1 VRDDPALPAPA
12 GSDVALAVLVGL
24 VVLSPWPFGS
34 VHLRTTQAIALV
46 SLATAL
52 GAFAWDGWRG
62 RGQLPLPPRAL
73 LWPLLGLWTLAVFQ
87 LVPLPEG
94 LHHWLAPGSAAVWHP
109 DVPAAAASSAPVR
122 TPVRTPFRSTP
133 RPRAAGWRSPP
144 ASSPWRW
151 LLPPRF
157 ATDISRSA
165 LRSRS

>member
-1 VRDDPALPAPA
+1 MRDVTATPALA
-12 GSDVALAVLVGL
+12 GSKVALAVLVAL

-52 GAFAWDGWRG
+52 GAFLWDGWRG
-62 RGQLPLPPRAL
+62 RQQLPPPVL
-73 LWPLLGLWTLAVFQ
+73 LWPLLGLWALVLFQ
-87 LVPLPEG
+87 LVPLAEG

-122 TPVRTPFRSTP
+122 TPFRSTP

-151 LLPPRF
+151 LPPLRF
-157 ATDISRSA
+157 ATGISSSAPQSRS
-165 LRSRS
+165 